1 MRLPESL
8 FAARTMQ
15 ALELL
20 ALHPMS
26 APQVAEALQVHPRTA
41 RRLLA
46 RLTEEGWLARS
57 EDARR
62 VYTPSMRVVAL
73 AGHVL
78 RRNQMAEAGQ
88 PYVEAVNA
96 EIGGPAHLVVPS
108 YRWVLCIVHGADG
121 ERARLGLRELAP
133 CHATATG
140 KALLAHR
147 DAWRESV
154 LDAPLE
160 RLTVRTLTDPA
171 ELRHATDA
179 ARDRGYATEDGE
191 WRTGA
196 RAVAAPVF
204 ASSGEAVGALGASVP
219 NGRALEDAGRHIAA
233 TARRLSADLEAAR
246 G

>member
-46 RLTEEGWLARS
+46 RLTEEGWLSHS
-57 EDARR
+57 EDVRR
-62 VYTPSMRVVAL
+62 VYTPTMRVVAL

-78 RRNQMAEAGQ
+78 QRSQVAEAAR

-108 YRWVLCIVHGADG
+108 YRWVLCVVHGADG
-121 ERARLGLRELAP
+121 EPARAGLRELTP

-147 DAWRESV
+147 DTWRESV

-171 ELRHATDA
+171 ALREATDV
-179 ARDRGYATEDGE
+179 ARVRGYATEDGE
-191 WRTGA
+191 WRAGA

-204 ASSGEAVGALGASVP
+204 AGSGEAVGALGASVP
-219 NGRALEDAGRHIAA
+219 DGRALEDAGEHIAA
-233 TARRLSADLEAAR
+233 TARRLTKELEAAR
-246 G
+246 A

>member
-46 RLTEEGWLARS
+46 RLTEEGWLVRS

-62 VYTPSMRVVAL
+62 VYTPSLRVAAL

-78 RRNQMAEAGQ
+78 QRSQMAEAAR
-88 PYVEAVNA
+88 PYVEAVRA
-96 EIGGPAHLVVPS
+96 EIGGPSHLVVPS

-121 ERARLGLRELAP
+121 GRARAGLRELTP

-154 LDAPLE
+154 LEAPLE
-160 RLTVRTLTDPA
+160 RLTARTLTDPIA
-171 ELRHATDA
+171 LQHETDA
-179 ARDRGYATEDGE
+179 ARELGYATEDGE
-191 WRTGA
+191 WRAGA

-204 ASSGEAVGALGASVP
+204 AGSGEAVGALGASVP
-219 NGRALEDAGRHIAA
+219 NGRTLQDAGRQIAA
-233 TARRLSADLEAAR
+233 TARRLTADLAVAR